1 MIVDL
6 PVVPAKLEL
15 IGVAPEVLLADVLKR
30 ANNATFQQRK
40 EGLRR
45 VRVNVAPSVLMFG
58 VRHRLVTALEVLTDA
73 GSGYML
79 TDESG
84 KSKLLACQTEERQ
97 NDPECHHA

>member
-1 MIVDL
+1 MKIILTRRIIVKQGFSSR
-6 PVVPAKLEL
+6 AK
-15 IGVAPEVLLADVLKR
+15 I
-30 ANNATFQQRK
+30 
-40 EGLRR
+40 
-45 VRVNVAPSVLMFG
+45 S
-58 VRHRLVTALEVLTDA
+58 

>member
-1 MIVDL
+1 MNTSHMKSDDW
-6 PVVPAKLEL
+6 PDDE
-15 IGVAPEVLLADVLKR
+15 R
-30 ANNATFQQRK
+30 NSWN
-40 EGLRR
+40 
-45 VRVNVAPSVLMFG
+45 
-58 VRHRLVTALEVLTDA
+58 LTLH

>member
-1 MIVDL
+1 MASCRD
-6 PVVPAKLEL
+6 
-15 IGVAPEVLLADVLKR
+15 
-30 ANNATFQQRK
+30 
-40 EGLRR
+40 
-45 VRVNVAPSVLMFG
+45 
-58 VRHRLVTALEVLTDA
+58 

>member
-1 MIVDL
+1 MDLNEVKALVDEQGIEFFL
-6 PVVPAKLEL
+6 CSFVEMT
-15 IGVAPEVLLADVLKR
+15 GAPK
-30 ANNATFQQRK
+30 
-40 EGLRR
+40 
-45 VRVNVAPSVLMFG
+45 
-58 VRHRLVTALEVLTDA
+58 A

>member
-1 MIVDL
+1 MR
-6 PVVPAKLEL
+6 AG
-15 IGVAPEVLLADVLKR
+15 IGLVETGRGLLALRGRCGLNVDVLRLRPPDQYRLK
-30 ANNATFQQRK
+30 ANIIN
-40 EGLRR
+40 L
-45 VRVNVAPSVLMFG
+45 
-58 VRHRLVTALEVLTDA
+58 

>member
-1 MIVDL
+1 M
-6 PVVPAKLEL
+6 PSAFMPNNLESTNHCYKPNV
-15 IGVAPEVLLADVLKR
+15 IAVYVLQICID
-30 ANNATFQQRK
+30 
-40 EGLRR
+40 
-45 VRVNVAPSVLMFG
+45 
-58 VRHRLVTALEVLTDA
+58 